1 MKMRKLFAG
10 IAAAVTL
17 LGGMAL
23 GAASAQADGPQMTTP
38 LLQVNN
44 AQAGHTYTPYKFATF
59 ANAGNGTVE
68 VNTVDAWKTA
78 VTTAAD
84 AADND
89 TKNSIPAEYANNPA
103 AYVAT
108 FTAEQI
114 RKFATE
120 LAKTNSLPAAD
131 GNGLTVAA
139 SQVGTSQPVAV
150 NGEGWYLVTDTYTKT
165 GETKVTTGTPAVVAT
180 TVSGL
185 TNLKIVADT
194 TTGQGNITS
203 VGQFNAKNENPLTP
217 PKKTAKVGTVDVN
230 GKTVNVGDTV
240 NFTVSTTVP
249 TSAANYDSYP
259 FTITDTASKGLQV
272 AQPTAFTVQKKAGQN
287 DALEAVDSKLYT
299 VTQTGTAT
307 EENGTTTTI
316 KFADAK
322 SLAGKTIVVSYT
334 GVVTKDALTTD
345 LGGSVNNKAT
355 VTTKGG
361 TSEAGETNAKTYG
374 FQFTK
379 IGVDKDA
386 NALAGAKFVVKKD
399 GKYLKQAENGAWSLV
414 ETQNDATTFTSGTDG
429 LVQLKGL
436 AAGTYTV
443 METVAPTGYAQNF
456 KVTFDVTINNDGK
469 VTFSP
474 DALKQVT
481 PSENDTA
488 EATATVKNVKNVTQL
503 PLTGAAGTTLFT
515 VVALLV
521 AGAGVTV
528 AVKSRQRTH

>member
-272 AQPTAFTVQKKAGQN
+272 AQPTAFTVQKKASQN

>member
-10 IAAAVTL
+10 IAAAATL

-23 GAASAQADGPQMTTP
+23 GAVSAQADGPQATTP

-44 AQAGHTYTPYKFATF
+44 AQEGHTYTPYKFATF
-59 ANAGNGTVE
+59 ENAGNGTVE
-68 VNTVDAWKTA
+68 VNTVEAWKDA
-78 VTTAAD
+78 VTKAAD
-84 AADND
+84 AADNA
-89 TKNSIPAEYANNPA
+89 TANSVPAEYANNPA

-108 FTAEQI
+108 FNAEQL
-114 RKFATE
+114 RKFAEE
-120 LAKTNSLPAAD
+120 LAKTNPLPAAD
-131 GNGLTVAA
+131 GAGLTVTTDQA
-139 SQVGTSQPVAV
+139 GTTQPVAV
-150 NGEGWYLVTDTYTKT
+150 NGEGWYLVTDAYDGK
-165 GETKVTTGTPAVVAT
+165 TGTPAVVAT

-185 TNLKIVADT
+185 TGLTIVADT
-194 TTGQGNITS
+194 KTGQGNITT
-203 VGQFNAKNENPLTP
+203 VGEFNAKNENPLTP
-217 PKKTAKVGTVDVN
+217 PTKTAEVGKVDVN

-240 NFTVSTTVP
+240 NFTVSATVP
-249 TSAANYDSYP
+249 ASATNYDSYP

-272 AQPTAFTVQKKAGQN
+272 ADKTAFKVQVDGKDVPTSLYKVTPSG
-287 DALEAVDSKLYT
+287 DAT
-299 VTQTGTAT
+299 T
-307 EENGTTTTI
+307 ENGTTTTI
-316 KFADAK
+316 EFTDAK

-334 GVVTKDALTTD
+334 GVVTKDALTD

-355 VTTKGG
+355 ITTNGG
-361 TSEAGETNAKTYG
+361 TSGEGNTESKTYG

-386 NALAGAKFVVKKD
+386 NALAGAQFVVKKD
-399 GKYLKQAENGAWSLV
+399 GKYLKQADNGAWSFV
-414 ETQNDATTFTSGTDG
+414 ENQNEATVFTSADKTG

-443 METVAPTGYAQNF
+443 EETAAPTGYAQNF
-456 KVTFDVTINNDGK
+456 KVTFDVTIAQDGK
-469 VTFSP
+469 VTFMQ

-481 PSENDTA
+481 PSSNGTVN
-488 EATATVKNVKNVTQL
+488 ATATVKNVKSITQL

>member
-120 LAKTNSLPAAD
+120 LAKTNSLPAAV